1 MRKKSVSDGELA
13 GDDDLLSGEGTW
25 KGERKGRRDASNEM
39 NYHGTADSDVEKCTE
54 ASPPA
59 AHQEEISEVSSLLE
73 DYQHAAKQLLLELEE
88 MLRRCQGREEG
99 YFPGG
104 LRNVLNYTWRELTEG
119 AVRYHK
125 RQVPVHK
132 VVKHRKSKGSVS
144 SGKASVDIPQEKTT
158 NVKKKSKNKTG
169 VVEKTIE
176 KSHQESTNLRIKPNV
191 TNGYRAP
198 VSTTISFSIS
208 SEMRQEKG
216 WIVQSEDLAVDD
228 PQWMA
233 ICRWAVERLQLAQ
246 ISIKKQNARLADQGF
261 THPLLLRHYGDAKTE
276 GADKQNRQGSQAC
289 PFTLCHSGPPI
300 PVTREE
306 EASLQKLHYR
316 TNDGSAFIY
325 YPSGH
330 IAVCHSYSGLPCGGF
345 YTNVFDDTPESSVLA
360 TFTPYGHG
368 TVTNPL
374 SGTVTVWDQCGGM
387 VYDPDGTV
395 TWEWAW
401 SAETRQNKP
410 IIIEVTELITVR
422 VWSATSATLRFRSN
436 QERVQLPLSFLPNAT
451 PPKDLWVGR
460 SSDVVLEGCHKEV
473 ECVQEVPGK
482 KGWANQDL
490 RKLQRTVRNILEGWL
505 KHYRQA
511 TGIDCPVTH
520 RLKDARH
527 TLSKRKAQSAAVLL
541 SLSSAEVE
549 DTNTFQ
555 PPGGNVEQLAS
566 HRQAKEKHH
575 IAETGA
581 LRVHSNIR
589 LDPVVMERSPEMRHR
604 PAPLPS
610 SPCPVLV
617 RAALQ
622 GGEESRQCRCSNRRM
637 PLLTDLEYDAFIRS
651 QGSRSQQILVVCV
664 TPAVPPPAVHAGDD
678 LDQLYR
684 RRNQNRTMPCTQCHP
699 DSFRLVRYEIPT
711 SDSPTGTHNALLQ
724 QRNNIAPGM
733 FLMYIG
739 GKLLFA
745 DHIFN
750 GYSCS
755 VRDLQKQIAKTWELY
770 HQGQSLPTDF
780 RFSPQVT
787 VPPVK
792 RASTAPHG
800 LKIKSIMGTEHC
812 APQGLLLSEKR
823 ITQPVTGLKH
833 LRLQLYPSP

>member
-1 MRKKSVSDGELA
+1 MWNSMRKKSVSDGELA
-13 GDDDLLSGEGTW
+13 GDDDLLSGEGTG

-39 NYHGTADSDVEKCTE
+39 NYHGTVDTDVEKCTE

-59 AHQEEISEVSSLLE
+59 AHQEEISEVTSLLE
-73 DYQHAAKQLLLELEE
+73 DYQHASKQLLLELEE
-88 MLRRCQGREEG
+88 LLRQCQGREEG

-125 RQVPVHK
+125 RQTPVDK

-158 NVKKKSKNKTG
+158 NVKKKSKNKTR
-169 VVEKTIE
+169 VAAKTIE
-176 KSHQESTNLRIKPNV
+176 KSPQESTNLRIKPTL
-191 TNGYRAP
+191 TNGYR
-198 VSTTISFSIS
+198 
-208 SEMRQEKG
+208 G

-246 ISIKKQNARLADQGF
+246 ISMFETKKQNARLAEQGF

-276 GADKQNRQGSQAC
+276 GADKHNRQGSQAC

-325 YPSGH
+325 
-330 IAVCHSYSGLPCGGF
+330 
-345 YTNVFDDTPESSVLA
+345 
-360 TFTPYGHG
+360 
-368 TVTNPL
+368 
-374 SGTVTVWDQCGGM
+374 GTVTVWDQCGGM
-387 VYDPDGTV
+387 VCDPDGTV

-401 SAETRQNKP
+401 FAETRQNKP
-410 IIIEVTELITVR
+410 IIIE
-422 VWSATSATLRFRSN
+422 
-436 QERVQLPLSFLPNAT
+436 
-451 PPKDLWVGR
+451 WVGR

-473 ECVQEVPGK
+473 ECAEEVPGK

-520 RLKDARH
+520 RVKDARH
-527 TLSKRKAQSAAVLL
+527 TLSKRKAQSAAALL
-541 SLSSAEVE
+541 SLSAAEVE
-549 DTNTFQ
+549 DTITFQ
-555 PPGGNVEQLAS
+555 PQGGNVEQLAS
-566 HRQAKEKHH
+566 NRQAKEKHH
-575 IAETGA
+575 IAETGV

-622 GGEESRQCRCSNRRM
+622 GGEESRQCCCSNRRM
-637 PLLTDLEYDAFIRS
+637 PLLTDLEYDAFIRC

-664 TPAVPPPAVHAGDD
+664 TPAVPPPSVHAGDD

-684 RRNQNRTMPCTQCHP
+684 RRNQNRTMPCTQRRERRDSDDEARKEWGEWAFQRSGDCCGYPVQHP
-699 DSFRLVRYEIPT
+699 PGVGGGVEDRVRRGGLME
-711 SDSPTGTHNALLQ
+711 GNEEH
-724 QRNNIAPGM
+724 
-733 FLMYIG
+733 MYIG

-755 VRDLQKQIAKTWELY
+755 VRDLQKQITKTWELY

-780 RFSPQVT
+780 RFRYPVT

-800 LKIKSIMGTEHC
+800 LRIKSIMGTEHC

-823 ITQPVTGLKH
+823 ITPTCDRAQTPQASAISLTLRRSHQQQTKRTLPATLPFLPSERSPQRAGPPILAPGCKEGL
-833 LRLQLYPSP
+833 